1 MSRVRKAA
9 ITAGFAY
16 AQFGVAIVTG
26 IVMVPLTLHYVGARS
41 WGLWLATGE
50 LLGYA
55 GMADLGVLGV
65 LPWMIAEADGRH
77 DRAAMR
83 RFVGHGVWI
92 GAGAVITGRVRIG
105 SGAVIGAN
113 SLVVSNLPE
122 NAMAIGVPA
131 RVLSYTG
138 SAKLIC
144 LPKTGNG

>member
-1 MSRVRKAA
+1 MAA
-9 ITAGFAY
+9 AGAP
-16 AQFGVAIVTG
+16 I
-26 IVMVPLTLHYVGARS
+26 
-41 WGLWLATGE
+41 LA
-50 LLGYA
+50 
-55 GMADLGVLGV
+55 
-65 LPWMIAEADGRH
+65 
-77 DRAAMR
+77 DR
-83 RFVGHGVWI
+83 VWI

-138 SAKLIC
+138 SAKLIR